1 VLLRRLLVR
10 WTVGVFAYV
19 ALLIG
24 PAWALTGA
32 ADWPRGWLAI
42 AVLGGSQLA
51 VGFWL
56 LKADPDLLRE
66 RLARPRSTIRRD
78 RIATVVIMLLMLG
91 WFLLAPVDVHH
102 LHLLPA
108 PPSAVSMWGG
118 LGLHAVGL
126 AVIIWTFRENSF
138 AAPVVKIQAERQQR
152 VIDTGPYAVV
162 RHPMYAGMI
171 PFFAGLGLI
180 MESSALAL
188 AAVPM
193 IVLGLWPRIAIEEAT
208 LRREL
213 DGYDAYLHRVR
224 ARLVPGLL

>member
-1 VLLRRLLVR
+1 MLLWRLLVR
-10 WTVGVFAYV
+10 WSIGVAAYV
-19 ALLIG
+19 LLLIG
-24 PAWALTGA
+24 PAWSLTGT

-51 VGFWL
+51 VGIWL

-66 RLARPRSTIRRD
+66 RLARPRSKIRQD
-78 RIATVVIMLLMLG
+78 KIATLLIMLLMLG
-91 WFLLAPVDVHH
+91 WFLLIPVDVHH
-102 LHLLPA
+102 LHWLPA
-108 PPSAVSMWGG
+108 PPSAASLWGG
-118 LGLHAVGL
+118 LALHVFGL
-126 AVIIWTFRENSF
+126 AIIVWTFRENSF

-193 IVLGLWPRIAIEEAT
+193 IVLGMWPRIAIEEAT
-208 LRREL
+208 LRRQL
-213 DGYDAYLHRVR
+213 DGYDAYLDRVR
-224 ARLVPGLL
+224 ARLVPGLF